1 MPGNPLYN
9 GLIERFSGFKMSKKL
24 STLLVAIAFLLSSVT
39 AISVAL
45 AMYALIDDKKLA
57 LLFAG
62 AAVLLDIFKYLA
74 WPVAIRVL
82 RGSSAAL
89 TIACALMLS
98 VVSGWATYDRLMT
111 SITISKATHEAMTTE
126 RVTAL
131 TTLAQKDSALI
142 AQLDR
147 EISDATAQASDLRVR
162 GMVSKA
168 LELEESVSTRAA
180 AQRAQALA
188 RINSGSLEIAQI
200 KSTVA
205 KASSLPPLL
214 AQLLCL
220 GFAMSL
226 EIVPALI
233 LTGVRTARRSSTHVV
248 ASSAIE
254 TPPLENGGAELP
266 QETPETPETPKTLLG
281 TNDEILKSL
290 VTQVETLTPGTPVRL
305 KDFARKARI
314 GNLRACEIFRTA
326 ETLGVIKKTTIGYV
340 TT

>member
-1 MPGNPLYN
+1 
-9 GLIERFSGFKMSKKL
+9 MSKKL

-57 LLFAG
+57 LLFAA

-82 RGSSAAL
+82 RGTSAAL
-89 TIACALMLS
+89 TIACAMMLS

-111 SITISKATHEAMTTE
+111 SITVSKAMHEAMTTE

-147 EISDATAQASDLRVR
+147 EISDATAQASDLRAR
-162 GMVSKA
+162 GMVTKA

-220 GFAMSL
+220 GFAMAL

-248 ASSAIE
+248 ASLAIE
-254 TPPLENGGAELP
+254 TPSP
-266 QETPETPETPKTLLG
+266 QSDVVVQPNEEPKTPETPKTLLG
-281 TNDEILKSL
+281 TNDEIL
-290 VTQVETLTPGTPVRL
+290 ETLITTAKTLAPGTPVRL
-305 KDFARKARI
+305 KDFARNARI

-326 ETLGVIKKTTIGYV
+326 ENLGVIKKTTIGYV